1 MPGIASRAPHRSP
14 MLGATTSG
22 GGVVETPEQRDR
34 TYSGRM
40 NYISLSRRRAAAVL
54 CCSAA
59 GLAIALSSACAAHA
73 ALVPD
78 TKVIVRTLTKGH
90 GQPAD
95 GTQVTVS
102 RQDRRVFANARIGF
116 ALVSVRGELL
126 PARTTDGGRIWRI
139 DGPGLFAEGAADA
152 AVAVSNLGAE
162 DASTFYAYGGGQV
175 VDITSDGGLV
185 WRQAIFQG
193 LEAGVSPI
201 DHGLAA
207 YVDQSNSTGT
217 QGITIQFYTTN
228 GGRRW
233 RVIKGYNF

>member
-1 MPGIASRAPHRSP
+1 M
-14 MLGATTSG
+14 
-22 GGVVETPEQRDR
+22 D
-34 TYSGRM
+34 
-40 NYISLSRRRAAAVL
+40 YISLSRRRAAAFL
-54 CCSAA
+54 GCSAA
-59 GLAIALSSACAAHA
+59 GLLTGLSSASAANG

-78 TKVIVRTLTKGH
+78 TKVIVHTLTEAH

-102 RQDRRVFANARIGF
+102 RRDRRVFANADDGV

-139 DGPGLFAEGAADA
+139 DGPGLFTEGAADA
-152 AVAVSNLGAE
+152 AVAVDNVGAE

-175 VDITSDGGLV
+175 VDITSDGGRV
-185 WRQAIFQG
+185 WHQAIFQG
-193 LEAGVSPI
+193 LEAGVSPV

-217 QGITIQFYTTN
+217 QGITVQFYTTN
-228 GGRRW
+228 GGRSW
-233 RVIKGYNF
+233 RVVKGENF